1 MSLPAD
7 DEAPI
12 DGACHCGA
20 VRFRVRLTGGIAE
33 ARRCNC
39 SYCSMRGAVT
49 LTARV
54 GELDIVSGADRL
66 NEYRFNTKQ
75 ARHFFC
81 GTCGIYTHHQRRSD
95 ASEYGVNAACLG
107 ISPFDFAA
115 VPVMDGVNHPKDTG
129 EEREFGVLRF
139 TAGG

>member
-20 VRFRVRLTGGIAE
+20 VRFRVRLTGGMAE

-39 SYCSMRGAVT
+39 SYCSMRGAVA
-49 LTARV
+49 LTARI
-54 GELDIVSGADRL
+54 GDLDIVSGADRL

-81 GTCGIYTHHQRRSD
+81 GNCGIYTHHQRRSNT
-95 ASEYGVNAACLG
+95 SEYGVNAACPG

-115 VPVMDGVNHPKDTG
+115 VPVLDGVNHPKDTG
-129 EEREFGVLRF
+129 EEREVGVLRF
-139 TAGG
+139 TASG